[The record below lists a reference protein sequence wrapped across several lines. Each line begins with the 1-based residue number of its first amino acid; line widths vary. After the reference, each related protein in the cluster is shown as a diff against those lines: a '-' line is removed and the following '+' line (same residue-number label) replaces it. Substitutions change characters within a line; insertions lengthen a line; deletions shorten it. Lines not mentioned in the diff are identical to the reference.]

1 MKKYLLF
8 IILTLTILNAAKA
21 QDASTETTKIKKP
34 KSKQERF
41 IMDIGL
47 DSWMKMPSNISTQWA
62 KSRRFEFYFMKD
74 KAFAHGHLGI
84 AYGLGMSFTNVNSNA
99 TYSGSTDSLVPYQ
112 GISPS
117 QNKLSTNYLEIPLEL
132 RFRTSPLH
140 NGNRLKLAVGAKAG
154 WLMQEHLK
162 FEDGSVKEK
171 FFNDSNV
178 NPFRFAYT
186 GRIGYGKFSLMGYY
200 GINALYKNGNGNK
213 IIPFGVGIAF
223 TPHIGGVTD

>member
-1 MKKYLLF
+1 MKYL
-8 IILTLTILNAAKA
+8 ISCILTLLILNVATA
-21 QDASTETTKIKKP
+21 QDTPTETTKIKKT
-34 KSKQERF
+34 KSKQEKF

-47 DSWMKMPSNISTQWA
+47 DSWMKTPPGVSTQWI
-62 KSRRFEFYFMKD
+62 KSRRFEFYFMTD

-99 TYSGSTDSLVPYQ
+99 TYSNGSDSLVPYQ

-140 NGNRLKLAVGAKAG
+140 NGNRLKLSVGAKAG

-162 FEDGSVKEK
+162 FQDGSVKEK
-171 FFNDSNV
+171 FYNDSNV
-178 NPFRFAYT
+178 NPFRFAYIA
-186 GRIGYGKFSLMGYY
+186 RIGYGKFSLMGYY
-200 GINALYKNGNGNK
+200 GINSLFKNGTGNT
-213 IIPFGVGIAF
+213 IIPFGIGIAF
-223 TPHIGGVTD
+223 TPHFGGFTE